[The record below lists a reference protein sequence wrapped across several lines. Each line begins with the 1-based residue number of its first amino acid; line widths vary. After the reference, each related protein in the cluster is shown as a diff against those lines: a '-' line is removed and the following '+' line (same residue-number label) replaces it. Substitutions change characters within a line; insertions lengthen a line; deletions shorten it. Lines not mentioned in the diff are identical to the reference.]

1 MNSEPSSR
9 VEASVSGRSCVTM
22 IAVAMLALPAC
33 VQVDGGAVELSWS
46 LRDFEG
52 ARNDCAQAGIA
63 EIRVCWAPL
72 ADGGAT
78 GPPECTIQRTDA
90 GLREFFRSFDCAEKR
105 GVTRF
110 EVPPGPNAF
119 FVQPICVGGGEPTG
133 PYQVPSP
140 IVRTVATGEVV
151 TLNQVLI
158 IAANE
163 RCSGDACTC
172 QAP

>member
-1 MNSEPSSR
+1 M
-9 VEASVSGRSCVTM
+9 VLAAAG
-22 IAVAMLALPAC
+22 VAAAALTAC

-52 ARNDCAQAGIA
+52 AKNDCAQSGIT
-63 EIRVCWAPL
+63 EIRVCWLPL
-72 ADGGAT
+72 ADGGT
-78 GPPECTIQRTDA
+78 SGPPECAIQRTDG
-90 GLREFFRSFDCAEKR
+90 GLRQLFRSFDCVEKR

-119 FVQPICVGGGEPTG
+119 FVQPICSGGDEPTG

-140 IVRTVATGEVV
+140 IVRTVESGQVV
-151 TLNQVLI
+151 TLDQVLI

-163 RCSGDACTC
+163 RCSGPECTC
-172 QAP
+172 AAP